1 MRKETIGNCLL
12 YNEDN
17 KTLLRSLV
25 ADSSIDMVL
34 TSPPYDNA
42 RAYTGF
48 EWDFESL
55 AKELSRVLKPGGVI
69 VWVVNQMIDKGTKGE
84 TLTAFE
90 QAIYFV
96 RQCGLIL
103 HDTMIYEKSGVPFP
117 DPVRYKQAFEYMFVF
132 SKGPP
137 KTINLIKDVPVET
150 AGRFCK
156 IRHRNKD
163 SGLTENASVGAIRL
177 EYQTR
182 SNVWRFGTGTCVARD
197 NDALEHP
204 AVFPYKLARDQITTW
219 TNEGD
224 TVLDP
229 FMGSG
234 TTAVEC
240 HLSNRHCIGIE
251 LSEEYFDLELRIL
264 KRVCAQQQFDFRGGA

>member
-1 MRKETIGNCLL
+1 MSRIRNVKPEFYAHEELQDMEMEHPELHPMLVFSALWTQCEWSGVFHWSIRKLKLAILPFLN
-12 YNEDN
+12 
-17 KTLLRSLV
+17 
-25 ADSSIDMVL
+25 
-34 TSPPYDNA
+34 YDL
-42 RAYTGF
+42 
-48 EWDFESL
+48 EESL
-55 AKELSRVLKPGGVI
+55 GYLERHGFIKKFGRDGKYYG
-69 VWVVNQMIDKGTKGE
+69 
-84 TLTAFE
+84 
-90 QAIYFV
+90 FV
-96 RQCGLIL
+96 YI
-103 HDTMIYEKSGVPFP
+103 
-117 DPVRYKQAFEYMFVF
+117 F

-197 NDALEHP
+197 NDELEHP